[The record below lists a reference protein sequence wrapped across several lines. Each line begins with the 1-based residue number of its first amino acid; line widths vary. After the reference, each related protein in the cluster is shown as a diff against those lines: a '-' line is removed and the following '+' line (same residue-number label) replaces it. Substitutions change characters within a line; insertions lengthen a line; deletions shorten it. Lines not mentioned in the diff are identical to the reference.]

1 MRGQRSGGSRRVTIV
16 VLVISAGEGAGAPTV
31 LKRPVRF
38 GEPWVAPVQAHS
50 ERIEQRTVVLGAR
63 NFPRVLKRPIRF
75 GESWVAPVQAHS
87 ERIEQRTVV
96 QGAR

>member
-50 ERIEQRTVVLGAR
+50 ERIEQRTVV
-63 NFPRVLKRPIRF
+63 
-75 GESWVAPVQAHS
+75 
-87 ERIEQRTVV
+87 